1 MDTHDDGKEKDSS
14 SWYPGKYLVKAAN
27 YASSGS
33 SSSSSDAPA
42 LGTLEPA
49 EMDDL
54 YPEPYIP
61 HPEEDVTN
69 IIKATSKATVSPSV
83 FGPNS
88 SHSMTGSNNSGGGR
102 RSSWLSP
109 FSSSETNGMGGAS
122 AEDPKINEK
131 IESII
136 CRLVSNVRVKCLS
149 RKLEGSFTIS
159 RETGNKTATTC
170 TLNAEEEL
178 SEGED
183 AIVCGDNADAMVLT
197 ANILDSL
204 EQRSE
209 TWQSIDFK
217 EDIKLTGGGK
227 VNISDGPLNLSDF
240 AIRIEIT
247 ASVVSLLNNKKKR
260 MMSRASVAKGVNPM
274 TGSSGGHA
282 GGGRSSI
289 I

>member
-149 RKLEGSFTIS
+149 RKLGRNSLSFLSYLTSLHFTSLHFI
-159 RETGNKTATTC
+159 
-170 TLNAEEEL
+170 LN
-178 SEGED
+178 
-183 AIVCGDNADAMVLT
+183 
-197 ANILDSL
+197 
-204 EQRSE
+204 
-209 TWQSIDFK
+209 
-217 EDIKLTGGGK
+217 
-227 VNISDGPLNLSDF
+227 
-240 AIRIEIT
+240 
-247 ASVVSLLNNKKKR
+247 
-260 MMSRASVAKGVNPM
+260 
-274 TGSSGGHA
+274 
-282 GGGRSSI
+282 
-289 I
+289 